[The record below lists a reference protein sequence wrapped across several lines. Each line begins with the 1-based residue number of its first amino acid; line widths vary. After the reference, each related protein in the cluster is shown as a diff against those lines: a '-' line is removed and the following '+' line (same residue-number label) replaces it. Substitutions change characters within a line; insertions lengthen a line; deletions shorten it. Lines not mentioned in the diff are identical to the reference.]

1 MILSMM
7 LIYDQVISRKTTA
20 TSVPLKSPAV
30 SIANDENIQVN
41 EVGIDIGNA
50 VMATPNSQSSQSSAG
65 VIRIESSENLSS
77 RRRNE
82 SEPLS
87 KHDHNLERNYGS
99 HDYTGYRSNVHRN
112 IASKAPVKR
121 SSSER

>member
-1 MILSMM
+1 M
-7 LIYDQVISRKTTA
+7 ISRKTT
-20 TSVPLKSPAV
+20 TGVPLKSPAPPV
-30 SIANDENIQVN
+30 ANDENSQVN
-41 EVGIDIGNA
+41 EVGIDVGNA

-87 KHDHNLERNYGS
+87 KRDHNLERS
-99 HDYTGYRSNVHRN
+99 HDYTGHRSNVHRN
-112 IASKAPVKR
+112 TISKAPVKR